1 MSTKK
6 TDVFVFW
13 MVLLFPIA
21 IFILASSHAETGYSI
36 RLTAFIDE
44 YLFGQGYYKPDT
56 YPFAAKLTN
65 SFSFILAVTAAFIAA
80 FSQGWKKYDFSQTHP
95 LLLVLVMLP
104 LTIFSIWLTVEPM
117 EFSKSTGR
125 SWGTSESFHN
135 TVFLYLF
142 AMVCKNTTIYL
153 GIRFI
158 LAFSSTFLIEWKEY
172 RERKRTQ

>member
-1 MSTKK
+1 MFFPIVVFLLTPSHAVSPVENQVA
-6 TDVFVFW
+6 VFV
-13 MVLLFPIA
+13 
-21 IFILASSHAETGYSI
+21 
-36 RLTAFIDE
+36 DE
-44 YLFGQGYYKPDT
+44 YLFGQGYYKPEA

-65 SFSFILAVTAAFIAA
+65 SFSFVFAAAAAFIAA
-80 FSQGWKKYDFSQTHP
+80 FSQGWKKYDFSQTDP

-117 EFSKSTGR
+117 EFSKSTSR

-158 LAFSSTFLIEWKEY
+158 LAFSSTFLLEWKEY
-172 RERKRTQ
+172 REENTINGLYEKPA